1 MFTVILRRGRWW
13 KPGIYGAH
21 MPLFSEQTRPAV
33 SASGIDV
40 VVESVP
46 SAKLHTRAVQQ
57 AIDTCSE
64 RGGGRVVLRPGCYR
78 CGTLFLRDGVDLHL
92 EKNALLCG
100 SEAIEDYEARSFE
113 GAARINN
120 GVATA
125 LIFAEKAA
133 DIAITGEGIL
143 DGSGETFWEKNENPP
158 AWVAEK
164 KPLGLWF
171 PALETRAKPR
181 PRALVLLVA
190 CEGVRI
196 ENVSL
201 RNSPAW
207 TMHLLAC
214 SQVLIRGINLRGSVH
229 GSNTDGID
237 LDACCDVRV
246 EDCDIETGDD
256 ALCLKNTNMWGL
268 RRTSRHITVRRCRL
282 ASVTHG
288 FTIGTETQADFE
300 DITLTDSTIEKADG
314 WRTLTGI
321 GLSIL
326 DGGAIRR
333 VHIENVTISD
343 SIAPVQLRLG
353 NAGRGQIVPTPGSI
367 TGITMERI
375 TILRAHGNCL
385 IAGLPGH
392 PLRDIALRDVSLEFV
407 DVTDPARIMAQLP
420 EFDTEFPPGEVWRFL
435 PAHGFYCRYVE
446 GLEFNGVTIT
456 NAVPDRRPALTLKSI
471 VGWDGRGVTLTEV
484 TR

>member
-1 MFTVILRRGRWW
+1 MSLHIDQAF
-13 KPGIYGAH
+13 P
-21 MPLFSEQTRPAV
+21 PV
-33 SASGIDV
+33 SVAGPEV
-40 VVESVP
+40 VVEAVS
-46 SAKLHTRAVQQ
+46 SSGKHTHVIQQ
-57 AIDTCSE
+57 AIDACFK
-64 RGGGRVVLRPGCYR
+64 RGGGRVVLTPGRYV
-78 CGTLFLRDGVDLHL
+78 CGTLFLRSGVELHL

-100 SEAIEDYEARSFE
+100 SEAIRDYEARSFE

-125 LIFAEKAA
+125 LIFAEKATG
-133 DIAITGEGIL
+133 IAITGEGII
-143 DGSGETFWEKNENPP
+143 DGSGESFWEKNERPP
-158 AWVAEK
+158 EWVAEK
-164 KPLGLWF
+164 KPLGIWF
-171 PALETRAKPR
+171 PALETKTKPR
-181 PRALVLLVA
+181 PRALVLLVE
-190 CEGVRI
+190 CDQVRI

-207 TMHLLAC
+207 TVHLLAC
-214 SQVLIRGINLRGSVH
+214 SHVFIRGICLRGSVH

-268 RRTSRHITVRRCRL
+268 RRTSRRITVRRCRL

-300 DITLTDSTIEKADG
+300 DITLVDSTIEKADG

-321 GLSIL
+321 GLSVL

-343 SIAPVQLRLG
+343 SIAPLQLRLG
-353 NAGRGQIVPTPGSI
+353 DVGRGQAVRAPGLISGL
-367 TGITMERI
+367 TLERI

-392 PLRDIALRDVSLEFV
+392 PLRDVALREVSLEFV
-407 DVTDPARIMAQLP
+407 DVVDPARIMAQLP
-420 EFDTEFPPGEVWRFL
+420 EFETEFPPGEVWRFL
-435 PAHGFYCRYVE
+435 PAYGFYCRHVE
-446 GLEFNGVTIT
+446 GLEFTGVTIT
-456 NAVPDRRPALTLKSI
+456 TQVPDRRPALAFKNI
-471 VGWDGRGVTLTEV
+471 VGWRGRDVKLVEASK
-484 TR
+484 